1 MILEPENI
9 TNNKKILKNF
19 INDPVTLKCAN
30 NTYCDFEGYGEYDF
44 KVNNHYIKLKR
55 VLYSKDVAKNMIS
68 GIEFARTGTKALIEE
83 INNEVIMSLL
93 DENYKTVAT
102 FQTNKRNEI
111 NITAIQPNHYN
122 HKNNEPIENSNNIMA
137 MQNFRSAKGIIWHR
151 RLGHYYTKDLNK
163 YLKLH
168 NVDEN
173 FCNDL

>member
-1 MILEPENI
+1 
-9 TNNKKILKNF
+9 
-19 INDPVTLKCAN
+19 
-30 NTYCDFEGYGEYDF
+30 
-44 KVNNHYIKLKR
+44 
-55 VLYSKDVAKNMIS
+55 MIS